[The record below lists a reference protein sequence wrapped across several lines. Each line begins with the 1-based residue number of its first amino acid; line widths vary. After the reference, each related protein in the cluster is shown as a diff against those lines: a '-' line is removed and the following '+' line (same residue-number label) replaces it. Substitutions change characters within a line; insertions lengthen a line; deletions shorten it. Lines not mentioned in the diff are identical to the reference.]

1 MKVSE
6 FKLKVVNGINMLID
20 DYFGG
25 NNIKEK
31 LINSTLK
38 IIVKQNQHKYDYL
51 LDIFTDEKGEIN
63 VSSIIDE
70 YSKIIGDDGLILDIR
85 DFIKNEWLKG
95 ALPDKALKIKKE
107 DIINMLT

>member
-6 FKLKVVNGINMLID
+6 FKLKVVNGINGLID

-25 NNIKEK
+25 NDIKEK

-63 VSSIIDE
+63 ISSIIDE
-70 YSKIIGDDGLILDIR
+70 YSKIIGDDGLVLDIR

-95 ALPDKALKIKKE
+95 TLPNKALKIKKE
-107 DIINMLT
+107 DVINMLT